1 MSVDT
6 AELGPF
12 AEGVIKKTRR
22 ITREDTVEVREI
34 QLHIADPALR
44 YVEGQSIGVAVPGP
58 HEFGNKFHVRR
69 YTIAGLQ
76 DRNYEGVDL
85 ELVVRRCDYVDDYS
99 GEKYPGIASN
109 FLCDAKPGA
118 KINVLGPYPN
128 PFKIPTD
135 DTANL
140 LMIGTGTGIAPF
152 RAFIKHIYDERGG
165 WKGDVRLFYG
175 AETGLDL
182 YYMNDV
188 DDDLTNYLTKETF
201 EVIKAVAGR
210 PMMSA
215 EQGLEHGLDEN
226 AAAVWEMLRKP
237 NTHVFLSGL
246 QRVATAFDKVMA
258 KTAGSERS
266 WEDLKQQLRDQERW
280 SELLYP

>member
-1 MSVDT
+1 MSVDL
-6 AELGPF
+6 ELGPS

-22 ITREDTVEVREI
+22 ITPEDTVEVREI
-34 QLHIADPALR
+34 QLNIADPTFR

-58 HEFGNKFHVRR
+58 HDFGNKYHVRR
-69 YTIAGLQ
+69 YTIAGLRDQ
-76 DRNYEGVDL
+76 ALDGVDL
-85 ELVVRRCDYVDDYS
+85 ELVVRRCAYVDDYS
-99 GEKYPGIASN
+99 GEKYPGVASN
-109 FLCDAKPGA
+109 FLCDAKPGD
-118 KINVLGPYPN
+118 KITILGPYPA
-128 PFKIPTD
+128 PFRIPAD

-215 EQGLEHGLDEN
+215 EQGLEHGLHEN
-226 AAAVWEMLRKP
+226 AADVWELLQKP

-246 QRVATAFDKVMA
+246 ARVTTAFDKVMA
-258 KTAGSERS
+258 KTSGSETT
-266 WEDLKQQLRDQERW
+266 WEEVKQKLKSEGRW